1 MGWLMHTEKP
11 LREVNKYCKANLRFV
26 SIYDNFSFIQNF
38 KKNYSTYTL
47 LRDELPVKITPKDV
61 VVNCDPFHFFLLA
74 GKERSKQFVVPKTLT
89 V

>member
-1 MGWLMHTEKP
+1 MPYERLTY
-11 LREVNKYCKANLRFV
+11 R
-26 SIYDNFSFIQNF
+26 ITF